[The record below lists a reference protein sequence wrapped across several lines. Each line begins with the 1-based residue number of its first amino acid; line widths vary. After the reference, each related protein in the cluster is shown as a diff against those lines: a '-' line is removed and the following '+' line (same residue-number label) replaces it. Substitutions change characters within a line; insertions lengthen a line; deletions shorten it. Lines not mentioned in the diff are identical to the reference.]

1 MLECVLLSLL
11 KISELISAN
20 TKYTC
25 LSWNVL
31 NETKANTETLYLYRC
46 FVGIK
51 IGLETTLVFPDR
63 KIKSSVCLI
72 KYHAMKSY
80 GGMDVQF
87 LVY

>member
-25 LSWNVL
+25 ISWNVPK
-31 NETKANTETLYLYRC
+31 ETKANTETFYLYRC

-51 IGLETTLVFPDR
+51 IVLEATLVFSDR
-63 KIKSSVCLI
+63 KIKSSMRLI
-72 KYHAMKSY
+72 KCHAMKSY
-80 GGMDVQF
+80 GGMDV
-87 LVY
+87 